1 MTGALFLSACL
12 QLVLHSRSG
21 NTQQKCTCV
30 YLKLLQPAFY
40 TQFALKSPSQQCKVH
55 SAACAL
61 SNCAVSTIMNIFS
74 YFCRSVPLPKDVDHF
89 KRERKLAISK
99 SLQVCSILKY
109 FTGGRGSSICES
121 HTSVL

>member
-1 MTGALFLSACL
+1 MYLC
-12 QLVLHSRSG
+12 VLK
-21 NTQQKCTCV
+21 T
-30 YLKLLQPAFY
+30 
-40 TQFALKSPSQQCKVH
+40 

-61 SNCAVSTIMNIFS
+61 LCAVSTIMNIFS

-99 SLQVCSILKY
+99 SLQVCSILKCL
-109 FTGGRGSSICES
+109 TGGRGSCTCES